1 HDLERE
7 HGEAVDVRPD
17 PQRDAVVLAPVV
29 TRERAA
35 QVHGREAV
43 ARGRRPVTVHVHV
56 HAQRRHTAGPDIAE
70 RGERARAPELPCRR
84 VRHVIQHAAR
94 EHGLVQPAELGG
106 VLDLERQRHSGRLLR
121 NGLGRGEGRRTGR
134 GDGEG
139 QGAGKDGGASKGE
152 GAGEDDGAGS
162 VVAAGVAAGAGPGLR
177 RAAPARAGSGTR
189 GSLHP
194 WRLSPQPALLP
205 RSTCRVDRPS
215 TWRGSPRPALLPPS
229 ACARAAW
236 CAPAGRGVAPLFR
249 HRPAPSVWL
258 LWIIRAQDPTTGC
271 PGPGFYGRTHGRVKT
286 GEEGRGA
293 SRWVAVTRPR
303 TAALRAGGAQ
313 RGNARPA
320 YSGGGV
326 NRWVGGTAHPRPAAM
341 AACGIQ

>member
-1 HDLERE
+1 
-7 HGEAVDVRPD
+7 
-17 PQRDAVVLAPVV
+17 
-29 TRERAA
+29 
-35 QVHGREAV
+35 
-43 ARGRRPVTVHVHV
+43 
-56 HAQRRHTAGPDIAE
+56 
-70 RGERARAPELPCRR
+70 
-84 VRHVIQHAAR
+84 
-94 EHGLVQPAELGG
+94 
-106 VLDLERQRHSGRLLR
+106 
-121 NGLGRGEGRRTGR
+121 
-134 GDGEG
+134 
-139 QGAGKDGGASKGE
+139 
-152 GAGEDDGAGS
+152 
-162 VVAAGVAAGAGPGLR
+162 
-177 RAAPARAGSGTR
+177 
-189 GSLHP
+189 
-194 WRLSPQPALLP
+194 
-205 RSTCRVDRPS
+205 TCRVDRPS

-341 AACGIQ
+341 AACGIQRRPARLVRPARVALSGGLRRLVRPARVDLSSGPRWPVQAVRTGPSSRPRSPVRRLASPCSAP